1 LKNSDK
7 ERVTG
12 DRLKPCSYSKLITY
26 HLVAALESHQ
36 ITRRAER
43 DARGADCF
51 KRSSDYLSEGDKTNM
66 PVKKYLKE
74 SIKLGDKE
82 LTVETGRVAKQAD
95 GSVVIRYGDTML
107 LVAAVGAPHTRE
119 GIDFFPLTVE
129 YREAN
134 YAAGRIPGN
143 YFRREGRPTEKE
155 TLTSRLIDRPCRPL
169 FTEGYKNETQV
180 IASVISADPDN
191 NPDVIAITGASCALY
206 LSDIPFPNPIAGVR
220 VGLIDGRYI
229 INPTYDE
236 TRESRLNLIVAGTE
250 EAIVMVEA
258 GASEVSEEIMVEAL
272 MLAHK
277 EINRLCRWQRELY
290 KALDIQ
296 KRAVEAPA
304 LNEEMLGEI
313 ERNYSDRL
321 RASLDT
327 TQQEKRASY
336 AAVDALKKEVVDS
349 YPEDQPEKRQMA
361 KKIFDHLK
369 ETIFRDDI
377 LNKRR
382 RPDGRRFSE
391 IRPITCEVG
400 WLPRVHGSALFTR
413 GETQALVTT
422 TLGTKD
428 DEQFMDDL
436 EKGEVKR
443 RFLLH
448 YNFPHYS
455 VGEVGRFGSS
465 SRREIG
471 HGALARRSIEG
482 VLPDES
488 QFPYTIRI
496 VSDITESNGSSSMAS
511 ICGGI
516 LSLMDAGVPL
526 KAPVAGVAMGLV
538 MEGNKYA
545 ILSDIAGAEDHY
557 GDMDFK
563 VAGTRE
569 GITALQMDIKISGI
583 NASILAE
590 ALEQAKKGRL
600 HILDAMEKTIAEPRE
615 DIAPYAPR
623 IIQIKINPDKIREV
637 IGPGGKIIRALVEET
652 GAKIDVEDDGTI
664 SIASADGAAAQAAID
679 RIRGI
684 TAEAEIGQ
692 TYLGTVSRIVDF
704 GAFVEIFPGT
714 DGLLHISEIADRRVK
729 DVRDELKEGQQI
741 MVKCIGKEGNK
752 IKLSRKA
759 ILRDEQQKAEAAGA
773 GDGE

>member
-1 LKNSDK
+1 
-7 ERVTG
+7 
-12 DRLKPCSYSKLITY
+12 
-26 HLVAALESHQ
+26 
-36 ITRRAER
+36 
-43 DARGADCF
+43 
-51 KRSSDYLSEGDKTNM
+51 
-66 PVKKYLKE
+66 
-74 SIKLGDKE
+74 

-95 GSVVIRYGDTML
+95 GSVVIRYGDTMI
-107 LVAAVGAPHTRE
+107 LVAAVAASTPRE

-143 YFRREGRPTEKE
+143 YFRREGRPNEKE
-155 TLTSRLIDRPCRPL
+155 VLTSRLIDRPCRPL
-169 FTEGYKNETQV
+169 FTEGFRNETQV

-191 NPDVIAITGASCALY
+191 DPDVIAITGASCALY
-206 LSDIPFPNPIAGVR
+206 LSDIPFPTPIAAVR
-220 VGLIDGRYI
+220 IGLIEGRYI

-236 TRESRLNLIVAGTE
+236 RRESRLNLIVAGTE

-277 EINRLCRWQRELY
+277 EINRLCRWQKELY
-290 KALDIQ
+290 KALDVQ
-296 KRAVEAPA
+296 KREVVAPI
-304 LNEEMLGEI
+304 LNEEMMGEI
-313 ERNYSDRL
+313 ERNYTDRL
-321 RASLDT
+321 RAALDT
-327 TQQEKRASY
+327 SSQGKQSSY
-336 AAVDALKKEVVDS
+336 AAVDALKKEVVES
-349 YPEDQPEKRQMA
+349 YPEDQAEQRLMA

-369 ETIFRDDI
+369 EKIFRDDI

-382 RPDGRRFSE
+382 RPDNRRFSE

-400 WLPRVHGSALFTR
+400 WLPRTHGSALFTR

-428 DEQFMDDL
+428 DEQFIDDL

-448 YNFPHYS
+448 YNFPQYS

-471 HGALARRSIEG
+471 HGALARRAIEA
-482 VLPDES
+482 VLPEES
-488 QFPYTIRI
+488 RFPYTLRI

-563 VAGTRE
+563 VAGTRD
-569 GITALQMDIKISGI
+569 GITALQMDIKIGGI
-583 NASILAE
+583 NAQIMAE
-590 ALEQAKKGRL
+590 ALEQARKGRL
-600 HILDAMEKTIAEPRE
+600 HILSVMEKTIAEPRQ
-615 DIAPYAPR
+615 DISPIAPR
-623 IIQIKINPDKIREV
+623 IIQIKINPDKIRDI
-637 IGPGGKIIRALVEET
+637 IGPGGKIIRAMVEET
-652 GAKIDVEDDGTI
+652 GAKIDVEDDGTV

-679 RIRGI
+679 RIRGL

-759 ILRDEQQKAEAAGA
+759 VLREEQQKAEAAGG
-773 GDGE
+773 GDGD

>member
-1 LKNSDK
+1 
-7 ERVTG
+7 
-12 DRLKPCSYSKLITY
+12 
-26 HLVAALESHQ
+26 
-36 ITRRAER
+36 
-43 DARGADCF
+43 
-51 KRSSDYLSEGDKTNM
+51 M

-74 SIKLGDKE
+74 SIKLGDHE

-107 LVAAVGAPHTRE
+107 LVAAVAANSPRE
-119 GIDFFPLTVE
+119 GVDFFPLTVE
-129 YREAN
+129 YRESN

-143 YFRREGRPTEKE
+143 YFRREGRPNEKE
-155 TLTSRLIDRPCRPL
+155 TLTCRLIDRPCRPL
-169 FTEGYKNETQV
+169 FTEGFRNETQV
-180 IASVISADPDN
+180 IATVISADPDN

-220 VGLIDGRYI
+220 VGLIEGRYI

-236 TRESRLNLIVAGTE
+236 VRESRLNLIVAGTE

-258 GASEVSEEIMVEAL
+258 GASEISEEIMVEAL

-277 EINRLCRWQRELY
+277 EINRLCRWQKELY

-296 KRAVEAPA
+296 KREVVAPV
-304 LNEEMLGEI
+304 LNEEMLGEVA
-313 ERNYSDRL
+313 RNYSDRL
-321 RASLDT
+321 RAALDT
-327 TQQEKRASY
+327 SGQEKRASY
-336 AAVDALKKEVVDS
+336 AAVDALKKEVVES
-349 YPEDQPEKRQMA
+349 YPEDHPEQRLMA

-369 ETIFRDDI
+369 ETIFREDI
-377 LNKRR
+377 LNNRR

-428 DEQFMDDL
+428 DEQFMDDI
-436 EKGEVKR
+436 EKGEIKR

-471 HGALARRSIEG
+471 HGVLARRSIEP

-488 QFPYTIRI
+488 EFPYTIRI

-526 KAPVAGVAMGLV
+526 KRPVAGVAMGLV
-538 MEGNKYA
+538 MEGKKYA
-545 ILSDIAGAEDHY
+545 ILTDIAGAEDHY

-563 VAGTRE
+563 VAGTRD
-569 GITALQMDIKISGI
+569 GITALQMDIKIGGI
-583 NASILAE
+583 NAQIMAD
-590 ALEQAKKGRL
+590 ALQQANKGRM
-600 HILDAMEKTIAEPRE
+600 HILDVMEKTIAEPRE
-615 DIAPYAPR
+615 EIAPYAPR

-637 IGPGGKIIRALVEET
+637 IGPGGKVIRALVEET

-692 TYLGTVSRIVDF
+692 SYLGTVSRIVDF

-759 ILRDEQQKAEAAGA
+759 VLREEKQKAEAAG
-773 GDGE
+773 GGSGGGED

>member
-1 LKNSDK
+1 M
-7 ERVTG
+7 T
-12 DRLKPCSYSKLITY
+12 
-26 HLVAALESHQ
+26 
-36 ITRRAER
+36 
-43 DARGADCF
+43 
-51 KRSSDYLSEGDKTNM
+51 
-66 PVKKYLKE
+66 VKKYLKE
-74 SIKLGDKE
+74 SIKVGDRD
-82 LTVETGRVAKQAD
+82 LTVEVGRVAKQAD
-95 GSVVIRYGDTML
+95 GSCIIGYGDTMVL
-107 LVAAVGAPHTRE
+107 CAAVGAQTPRE
-119 GIDFFPLTVE
+119 GIDFFPLTIE

-143 YFRREGRPTEKE
+143 YFRREGRPNEKE
-155 TLTSRLIDRPCRPL
+155 VLTCRLIDRPCRPL
-169 FTEGYKNETQV
+169 FTKGYRNETQV
-180 IASVISADPDN
+180 ITTVISADPDN
-191 NPDVIAITGASCALY
+191 NPDVVAITGASCALY
-206 LSDIPFPNPIAGVR
+206 LSDIPFLDPIAGVR
-220 VGLIDGRYI
+220 IGLIEGRYI
-229 INPTYDE
+229 VNPTYDE
-236 TRESRLNLIVAGTE
+236 VRESRLNLIVAGTE

-258 GASEVSEEIMVEAL
+258 GANEVSEEIMVEAL

-277 EINRLCRWQRELY
+277 EINRLCRWQKELY

-296 KRAVEAPA
+296 KREELAPE
-304 LNEEMLGEI
+304 LNEEMLGKI
-313 ERNYSDRL
+313 QRKYTDRL
-321 RASLDT
+321 RAALDT
-327 TQQEKRASY
+327 TNQEKRDSY
-336 AAVDALKKEVVDS
+336 AGVDALKKEVVEG
-349 YPEDQPEKRQMA
+349 YPEDEPEKRRMA
-361 KKIFDHLK
+361 KVIFDHLK

-391 IRPITCEVG
+391 IRPISCEVG

-422 TLGTKD
+422 TLGTKE

-471 HGALARRSIEG
+471 HGALARRAIEA

-488 QFPYTIRI
+488 VFPYTIRI

-511 ICGGI
+511 VCGGI

-563 VAGTRE
+563 VTGTKE
-569 GITALQMDIKISGI
+569 GITALQMDIKIGGI
-583 NASILAE
+583 NSQIMAE

-600 HILDAMEKTIAEPRE
+600 FILDAMEQTLSTHRE
-615 DIAPYAPR
+615 AISPHAPR
-623 IIQIKINPDKIREV
+623 IIKIKINPDKIRDV
-637 IGPGGKIIRALVEET
+637 IGPGGKVIRALVEET
-652 GAKIDVEDDGTI
+652 GAKIDVEDDGTV
-664 SIASADGAAAQAAID
+664 SIATADGAAAEAAVA
-679 RIRGI
+679 RIRGL

-692 TYLGTVSRIVDF
+692 TYVGTVNRIVDF

-714 DGLLHISEIADRRVK
+714 DGLLHISEIADRRIR

-759 ILRDEQQKAEAAGA
+759 VLRDEQREAGAAAGH
-773 GDGE
+773 DGE

>member
-1 LKNSDK
+1 MS
-7 ERVTG
+7 
-12 DRLKPCSYSKLITY
+12 
-26 HLVAALESHQ
+26 
-36 ITRRAER
+36 
-43 DARGADCF
+43 
-51 KRSSDYLSEGDKTNM
+51 
-66 PVKKYLKE
+66 VKKYLKE

-82 LTVETGRVAKQAD
+82 LTVETGRIAKQAD
-95 GSVVIRYGDTML
+95 GSVVIGYGDTML
-107 LVAAVGAPHTRE
+107 LVAAVSAPTPRE

-129 YREAN
+129 YRESN

-143 YFRREGRPTEKE
+143 YFRREGRPNEKE
-155 TLTSRLIDRPCRPL
+155 VLTCRLIDRPCRPL
-169 FTEGYKNETQV
+169 FAEGFRNETQV

-191 NPDVIAITGASCALY
+191 NPDVIAITGASCALF
-206 LSDIPFPNPIAGVR
+206 LSDIPFLNPIAGVR
-220 VGLIDGRYI
+220 IGLIEGRYI

-236 TRESRLNLIVAGTE
+236 VRESRLNLIVAGTE

-277 EINRLCRWQRELY
+277 EINRLCRWQKELY
-290 KALDIQ
+290 KALEVK
-296 KRAVEAPA
+296 KREVVPQA

-313 ERNYSDRL
+313 QRNYADRL
-321 RASLDT
+321 RAALDT
-327 TQQEKRASY
+327 TNQEKRDSY
-336 AAVDALKKEVVDS
+336 AAVDALKKEVVES
-349 YPEDQPEKRQMA
+349 YPEDQVEQRQMA
-361 KKIFDHLK
+361 KLIFDHLK
-369 ETIFRDDI
+369 ESLFRDDI
-377 LNKRR
+377 LNNRR

-400 WLPRVHGSALFTR
+400 LLPRAHGSALFTR

-422 TLGTKD
+422 TLGTKE
-428 DEQFMDDL
+428 DEQFVDDL

-443 RFLLH
+443 RFMLN
-448 YNFPHYS
+448 YNFPQYS
-455 VGEVGRFGSS
+455 VGEVGRFGSPG
-465 SRREIG
+465 RREIG
-471 HGALARRSIEG
+471 HGALARRAIES
-482 VLPDES
+482 VLPDQS
-488 QFPYTIRI
+488 DFPYTIRI

-511 ICGGI
+511 VCGGI

-545 ILSDIAGAEDHY
+545 ILTDIAGAEDHY

-563 VAGTRE
+563 VTGTRS
-569 GITALQMDIKISGI
+569 GITALQMDIKIGGI
-583 NASILAE
+583 NAQIMAE
-590 ALEQAKKGRL
+590 ALEQARKGRL
-600 HILDAMEKTIAEPRE
+600 YILSAMEKTLPEPRPA
-615 DIAPYAPR
+615 ISLHAPR
-623 IIQIKINPDKIREV
+623 IIQIKINPDKIRDV
-637 IGPGGKIIRALVEET
+637 IGPGGKVIRSLVEET
-652 GAKIDVEDDGTI
+652 GAKIDVSDDGTI
-664 SIASADGAAAQAAID
+664 SIATASGAAAEAAVN

-684 TAEAEIGQ
+684 TAEAEVGQ
-692 TYLGTVSRIVDF
+692 NYLGTVSRIVDF

-759 ILRDEQQKAEAAGA
+759 VLRDESRQAEAASS
-773 GDGE
+773 GDSD